1 MLDSEDM
8 SNAALPFTE
17 KAFPEIESLY
27 GSDWVR
33 EVYSGVKATTALA
46 RSRAPDADVLYF
58 ATHGVIAE
66 DPRESYIALAKTAGS
81 DGRLRVSDIYEMKIR
96 VNLVI
101 LAACKTAQGRVTGD
115 GVDGF
120 SRAFALAGSA
130 NLITTL
136 WSVHEE
142 QMLEVMGYFHEHW
155 LKEKLSK
162 ARALRK
168 AQLQRLSIYRNQP
181 NVWAG
186 TVLYG
191 PQDDQQNR

>member
-1 MLDSEDM
+1 
-8 SNAALPFTE
+8 
-17 KAFPEIESLY
+17 LY